1 MHDTR
6 LEAGVP
12 YDQIYAPIMLVLAG
26 MMVVGF
32 VANMLIKPL
41 DDKAFMTDAA
51 LAAVRS
57 ASHEKSSTKTVVTA
71 ATEKH
76 AFVMLL
82 AWGAVLIP
90 IAYGIWS
97 TAQKAWS
104 LFS

>member
-1 MHDTR
+1 
-6 LEAGVP
+6 
-12 YDQIYAPIMLVLAG
+12 
-26 MMVVGF
+26 
-32 VANMLIKPL
+32 MLIKPL